1 MKFLSWLKDN
11 LQWLLGSLL
20 MLGMIYYIVGCQ
32 PTSQSLLDPDKHVTG
47 DILMKEFQLIAATYE
62 KRIADIELQQKIR
75 NILLQESLTLANTGQ
90 LNPVGIIT
98 SLMSIF
104 GVAATADA
112 VRSRKKL
119 KHFTLSVKTSTNETT
134 AEKSG

>member
-1 MKFLSWLKDN
+1 MNIINYIKAN
-11 LQWLLGSLL
+11 LHFIITAAILLLL
-20 MLGMIYYIVGCQ
+20 LYYIVGCE
-32 PTSQSLLDPDKHVTG
+32 PTAQSMLDADRQVTG
-47 DILMKEFQLIAATYE
+47 DILMQEFKLIAATYE

-75 NILLQESLTLANTGQ
+75 NMLLQESLTLANTGQ

-112 VRSRKKL
+112 VRSRNRLKKM
-119 KHFTLSVKTSTNETT
+119 SISIKTSTDETNPK
-134 AEKSG
+134 E

>member
-1 MKFLSWLKDN
+1 MNIINYIKAN
-11 LQWLLGSLL
+11 LHFIITATILLLL
-20 MLGMIYYIVGCQ
+20 LYYIVGCE
-32 PTSQSLLDPDKHVTG
+32 PTAQSMLDADRQVTG
-47 DILMKEFQLIAATYE
+47 DILMQEFKLIAATYE

-75 NILLQESLTLANTGQ
+75 NMLLQESLTLANTGQ

-112 VRSRKKL
+112 VRSRNRLKKM
-119 KHFTLSVKTSTNETT
+119 SISIKTSTDETNPK
-134 AEKSG
+134 E

>member
-1 MKFLSWLKDN
+1 MKVLNWLKDN

-90 LNPVGIIT
+90 LNPVGILT

-104 GVAATADA
+104 GIAATADA
-112 VRSRKKL
+112 VRSRKRL
-119 KHFTLSVKTSTNETT
+119 KKMSVSITTSSDETT